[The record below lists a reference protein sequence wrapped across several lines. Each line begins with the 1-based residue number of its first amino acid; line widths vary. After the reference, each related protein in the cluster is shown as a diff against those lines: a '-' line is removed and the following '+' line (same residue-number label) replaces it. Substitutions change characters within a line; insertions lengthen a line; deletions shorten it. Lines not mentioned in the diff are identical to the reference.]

1 MYESTLHTAPTAG
14 ALAALS
20 AACAVALV
28 VAGTAATA
36 ASAAALSAVAVCAS
50 VTAARRRPDPP
61 LLPSALL
68 PSALSPS
75 ALLPGAPG
83 RAARDERGEGVISAA
98 IAVLIIASL
107 GALMWVGFKTL
118 WENAEETTN
127 SEIAKIGK

>member
-1 MYESTLHTAPTAG
+1 MYDSTLHTAPAAA

-20 AACAVALV
+20 AACAAALV
-28 VAGTAATA
+28 VAGAAVTA
-36 ASAAALSAVAVCAS
+36 ASAAVLSAAAVGVS
-50 VTAARRRPDPP
+50 VTAARRRLDPP
-61 LLPSALL
+61 LLPNALLPSALL
-68 PSALSPS
+68 PSA
-75 ALLPGAPG
+75 PG
-83 RAARDERGEGVISAA
+83 RAARNERGEGVISAA